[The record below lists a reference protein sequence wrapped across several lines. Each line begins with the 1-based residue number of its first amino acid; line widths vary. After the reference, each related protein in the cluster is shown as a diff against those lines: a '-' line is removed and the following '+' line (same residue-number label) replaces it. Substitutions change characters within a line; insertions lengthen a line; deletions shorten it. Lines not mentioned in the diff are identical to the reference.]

1 MTVERGDPT
10 GGSPP
15 AGDAPD
21 AETAARDG
29 YEGSGAWGTWALG
42 LLLALFLLSA
52 AATVHSIVV
61 TFTG

>member
-1 MTVERGDPT
+1 MTTERGAPS

-21 AETAARDG
+21 TETGAWDD

-61 TFTG
+61 TLGG